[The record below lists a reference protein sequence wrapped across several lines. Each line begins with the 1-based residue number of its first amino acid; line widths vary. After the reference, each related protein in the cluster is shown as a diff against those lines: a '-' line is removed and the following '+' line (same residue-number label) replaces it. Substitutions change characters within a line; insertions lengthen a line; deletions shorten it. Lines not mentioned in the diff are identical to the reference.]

1 MKCKMF
7 YRRFNEKRVAT
18 LTVEEFE
25 TFARENENPACAGF
39 REIFVVYED
48 GQMFSWIKG
57 CWQEWIRSNPADCS
71 KMASSFIRKM
81 S

>member
-7 YRRFNEKRVAT
+7 YRRGDERRVAT

-25 TFARENENPACAGF
+25 TFARENENPARAGF

-48 GQMFSWIKG
+48 GQMFSWICG
-57 CWQEWIRSNPADCS
+57 RWQEWIKSKPSDCL
-71 KMASSFIRKM
+71 KVASSFMRKM
-81 S
+81 N